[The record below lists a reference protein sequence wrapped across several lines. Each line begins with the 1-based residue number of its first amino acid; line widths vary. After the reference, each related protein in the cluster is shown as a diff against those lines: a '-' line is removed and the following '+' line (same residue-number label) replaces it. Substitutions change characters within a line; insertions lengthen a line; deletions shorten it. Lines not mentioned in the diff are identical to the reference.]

1 MPFRNKSNSESIR
14 WLEKLLFNLLTQNT
28 VCWIRK
34 WLWTNI
40 VTLSSLS
47 LKKVSFLSSLFFH
60 WEKWQGNKKSL
71 FSIDEGRSYFTGET
85 IEWARGKRMGSI
97 QSWEG
102 RKLILTFLSFTKTL
116 FFVKIVLHNTAFKS
130 KSLVDKWLKFLLKN
144 QIFNC
149 KTWFKNRKITQ
160 NYTFTARPK
169 NTVNLPLRIT

>member
-1 MPFRNKSNSESIR
+1 MSLKKFLKDLPNNFSNIRCILTFLEAVNFMPFRNISNSESIR

-47 LKKVSFLSSLFFH
+47 LKTVSFLSSLFFH

-102 RKLILTFLSFTKTL
+102 RKLTLTFLSFTK
-116 FFVKIVLHNTAFKS
+116 NTI
-130 KSLVDKWLKFLLKN
+130 FL
-144 QIFNC
+144 
-149 KTWFKNRKITQ
+149 W
-160 NYTFTARPK
+160 
-169 NTVNLPLRIT
+169 